1 MRHNKRLIVMGAYMT
16 TDYNSNCV
24 CVMCDKTKEEG
35 SVKNGKF
42 VCKECIEGLVPNQ
55 TQTVPVVPKVVQQV
69 VQPVQHVAPF
79 FAQPSNR
86 LTVYPTKVNSRAGTF
101 EY

>member
-1 MRHNKRLIVMGAYMT
+1 MKDFIVMGAYMT
-16 TDYNSNCV
+16 TEYNSNCV
-24 CVMCDKTKEEG
+24 CVMCDKTKEDG

-55 TQTVPVVPKVVQQV
+55 TQNVPGVQQG
-69 VQPVQHVAPF
+69 VQQMVHTAQHVAPF

-86 LTVYPTKVNSRAGTF
+86 LTVYPTKINSRAGTF

>member
-1 MRHNKRLIVMGAYMT
+1 MKEFIVMGAYMT
-16 TDYNSNCV
+16 TEYNSNCV
-24 CVMCDKTKEEG
+24 CVMCDKTKDEG

-42 VCKECIEGLVPNQ
+42 VCKECIDGLAPNQ
-55 TQTVPVVPKVVQQV
+55 THTTSVA
-69 VQPVQHVAPF
+69 QHVAPF